1 MQSPWFAEK
10 FGKEA
15 QRVWVA
21 LRGYAKPE
29 FMPRFPESNVILVAL
44 GDAVSAAI
52 TGEKKIE
59 DGLKEVQ
66 AIALETLT
74 KAHYYD

>member
-1 MQSPWFAEK
+1 
-10 FGKEA
+10 
-15 QRVWVA
+15 
-21 LRGYAKPE
+21 
-29 FMPRFPESNVILVAL
+29 VAL